1 MRLTGPEIAR
11 MLDLSAVRINDDEP
25 TIRQLVEI
33 GLKYQVCVVTTLPVY
48 TALARELLGKADTV
62 GLSGNVGFP
71 DGGHTTSTKVQ
82 ETRELLKAGVTEI
95 DMVIGLGH
103 LLSGRKQAVVDDL
116 HAVVQAAEGL
126 PVKAIIECHYLNED
140 QIRLAS
146 QLCVEGG
153 AAYVKTG
160 TGWAPTGA
168 TVENVRIIKSAV
180 GDRAR
185 IKASG
190 GVRSLESI
198 IEMHRAGATRFG
210 IGLRH
215 AVTILEQ
222 CRAIPAEGI
231 QVG

>member
-1 MRLTGPEIAR
+1 MHLTGPEIAH
-11 MLDLSAVRINDDEP
+11 MIDLSAVRANDDEQ
-25 TIRQLVEI
+25 TIRQLAEI
-33 GLKYQVCVVTTLPVY
+33 GVKYRVCLVTTLPLY
-48 TALARELLGKADTV
+48 TPLARELLGDTSTV

-71 DGGHTTSTKVQ
+71 DGGHTTSIKVQ
-82 ETRELLKAGVTEI
+82 ETRELIKMGVTEI
-95 DMVIGLGH
+95 DMVISLGH
-103 LLSGRKQAVVDDL
+103 LLSGRRREVVDDL
-116 HAVVQAAEGL
+116 RAVVQAAEGL

-146 QLCVEGG
+146 ELCVEAG
-153 AAYVKTG
+153 AAFVKTG

-168 TVENVRIIKSAV
+168 TLENVRLIKSIV

-190 GVRSLESI
+190 GVRSLETI
-198 IEMHRAGATRFG
+198 LEMYRSGASRFG

-222 CRAIPAEGI
+222 CRSLPANGI
-231 QVG
+231 QM